1 MATRLPSLD
10 ATPRP
15 MNRHDAR
22 DLEILTAIEEG
33 RPLSQRALA
42 ERLGI
47 ALGLVNL
54 YLRRLSRKGYVK
66 ITEFG
71 SKPSTRKRLRYLLT
85 PKGLAEK
92 SRLTYEHMAYALRLY
107 QRARQTLRESLSLL
121 PDRDAK
127 RVALCGAGEAAELA
141 YLTLRE
147 LGLEPVGV
155 FDREAGA
162 TFLGYTVRPLTDL
175 SVEALDVVVL
185 ASFAPPEADV
195 TALTA
200 LGVPRERIV
209 TLRRQPDAALRAR

>member
-1 MATRLPSLD
+1 MTPRLPPLNGP
-10 ATPRP
+10 TRP
-15 MNRHDAR
+15 MDRHDAR
-22 DLEILTAIEEG
+22 NLEILTAIDEG

-71 SKPSTRKRLRYLLT
+71 SKPSARKRLRYLLT
-85 PKGLAEK
+85 PKGMAEK

-107 QRARQTLRESLSLL
+107 QRARQTLRDAMSVL
-121 PDRDAK
+121 PGNGAR

-147 LGLEPVGV
+147 LGIEPVGV
-155 FDREAGA
+155 FDGEAGGM
-162 TFLGYTVRPLTDL
+162 FLGFPVRPLAEL
-175 SVEALDVVVL
+175 AGAEVDVVVL
-185 ASFAPPEADV
+185 ATFAQTERHLA
-195 TALTA
+195 ALAA
-200 LGVPRERIV
+200 LGVPRERLV
-209 TLRRQPDAALRAR
+209 TLRRQPDAARPVR

>member
-1 MATRLPSLD
+1 VD
-10 ATPRP
+10 
-15 MNRHDAR
+15 RHDAR

-66 ITEFG
+66 ITGFG
-71 SKPSTRKRLRYLLT
+71 AKPAKRKRLRYLLT
-85 PKGLAEK
+85 PKGLGEK

-107 QRARQTLRESLSLL
+107 QGARQTLRESLSLL
-121 PDRDAK
+121 PGNGAK
-127 RVALCGAGEAAELA
+127 RVALCGVGEAAELA

-155 FDREAGA
+155 FGHEAGA
-162 TFLGYTVRPLTDL
+162 RFLGFTVQPLAALAAEDL
-175 SVEALDVVVL
+175 EVIVL
-185 ASFAPPEADV
+185 ATFDPPEPHVA
-195 TALTA
+195 ALVA
-200 LGVPRERIV
+200 LGVPAQRV
-209 TLRRQPDAALRAR
+209 LTLRRPVVAAAR

>member
-1 MATRLPSLD
+1 
-10 ATPRP
+10 

-22 DLEILTAIEEG
+22 DLEILTAISEG
-33 RPLSQRALA
+33 RPLSQRVLA

-66 ITEFG
+66 VTEFR
-71 SKPSTRKRLRYLLT
+71 SKPSARKRLRYLLT
-85 PKGLAEK
+85 PTGLVEK

-107 QRARQTLRESLSLL
+107 QRARQTLRDSLSLL
-121 PDRDAK
+121 PGNGAK

-155 FDREAGA
+155 FDREVGA
-162 TFLGYTVRPLTDL
+162 KFLGFTIQPLTEL
-175 SVEALDVVVL
+175 AVAEVDVVVL
-185 ASFAPPEADV
+185 ATFAQPEPHVA
-195 TALTA
+195 ALTA
-200 LGVPRERIV
+200 LGVSRERIV
-209 TLRRQPDAALRAR
+209 TLRRQPDGAVPAR